1 MMKIDIAGCP
11 SSSLVSTSSQVLV
24 GMTFVPIALE
34 RGTQSASKED
44 VSHPALLAGP
54 YFQLYPPVLVR
65 H

>member
-1 MMKIDIAGCP
+1 
-11 SSSLVSTSSQVLV
+11 
-24 GMTFVPIALE
+24 MTFVPIALE

-44 VSHPALLAGP
+44 VSRPAPLAGP